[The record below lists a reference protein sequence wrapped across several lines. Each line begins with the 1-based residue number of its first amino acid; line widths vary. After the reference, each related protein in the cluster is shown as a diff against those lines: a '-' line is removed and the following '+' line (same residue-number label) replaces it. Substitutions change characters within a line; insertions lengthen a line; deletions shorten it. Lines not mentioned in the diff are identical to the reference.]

1 LDYIDKHVRKEN
13 KRRNILLKDNE
24 NYEERLF
31 NFNTNLSFSHINEI
45 FNRNTL
51 INQIY
56 SMDLGLSKNGK
67 NEMFM
72 HKPIEDLP
80 TLPQSLDI
88 DMKLDENLMDV
99 EDDNGYLIS
108 FNNR

>member
-1 LDYIDKHVRKEN
+1 MRKEN

-24 NYEERLF
+24 NYEEQLF

-45 FNRNTL
+45 FNHNIQ
-51 INQIY
+51 INQI
-56 SMDLGLSKNGK
+56 SPMDLGLTKNGK
-67 NEMFM
+67 NDMFM
-72 HKPIEDLP
+72 HNPIEDLP

-99 EDDNGYLIS
+99 EDNNSYLVS